1 MNKLLLTIAILSSIV
16 YGQVTAD
23 LTIENQQAVGD
34 TVFYFDIFLT
44 RTGTADVYLG
54 TADFVLTFNSSAF
67 SSPTIVR
74 ESSSFWNLTS
84 TSGASVGS
92 AYRLATSPA
101 TITGNELIINLN
113 QVNIGAT
120 QEEFDETVARINNAQ
135 LTHRVGR
142 YRVTNVSDPSAFM
155 NLQWKT
161 TGSGVNTQVFT
172 LAPADSHLS
181 SPVTINAIN
190 PPIAP
195 LPVELSSFTAKA
207 SNDQVH
213 LRWETKTEVNNFGF
227 EIERASTSPVQEW
240 IKIGFVEGNGNSN
253 SPKEYS
259 FIDKNVLSGNYAY
272 RLKQIDTDGQFK
284 YSPEVNVVV
293 EVPTDYALEQNFP
306 NPFNPSTTIKFSIP
320 EAGMVKLTIFDL
332 LGQEVKILVDEPRQ
346 AGSYTELFNASGL
359 NSGVYFY
366 ELRVNELILTKKM
379 QLLK

>member
-1 MNKLLLTIAILSSIV
+1 M
-16 YGQVTAD
+16 TAD

>member
-195 LPVELSSFTAKA
+195 LPVGLSSFTAKA